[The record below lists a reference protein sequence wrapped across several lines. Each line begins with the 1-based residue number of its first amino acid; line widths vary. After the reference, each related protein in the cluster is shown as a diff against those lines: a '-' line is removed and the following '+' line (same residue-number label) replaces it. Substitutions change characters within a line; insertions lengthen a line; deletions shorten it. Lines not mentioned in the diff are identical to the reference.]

1 MEGHMI
7 LSGHYQMSLA
17 PLGGWT
23 PMGGHMILSGHYQ
36 MFRVT
41 WGGLGPMV
49 GHMILSGHYQ
59 MTCGQSIS
67 FVLVIIKCLW
77 AMPNVPW
84 SLSIVPISR
93 GHLINT
99 GDIS

>member
-1 MEGHMI
+1 MEENMILSGHYHLSLTPLGGWTPMEGHMI
-7 LSGHYQMSLA
+7 LSGHYQMSLT
-17 PLGGWT
+17 PLGGW
-23 PMGGHMILSGHYQ
+23 
-36 MFRVT
+36 
-41 WGGLGPMV
+41 GPMV
-49 GHMILSGHYQ
+49 GHMKLSGHYQ

>member
-1 MEGHMI
+1 MI

-17 PLGGWT
+17 PLERMDPYGGTYDIVWT
-23 PMGGHMILSGHYQ
+23 LSNVPSQLG
-36 MFRVT
+36 R
-41 WGGLGPMV
+41 LGPYGMV

-59 MTCGQSIS
+59 MTSGQSIS
-67 FVLVIIKCLW
+67 FVLVIIKCPW

>member
-1 MEGHMI
+1 MI
-7 LSGHYQMSLA
+7 LSDD
-17 PLGGWT
+17 
-23 PMGGHMILSGHYQ
+23 YQ

-59 MTCGQSIS
+59 MICGQSLS
-67 FVLVIIKCLW
+67 FVLVIIKCPW
-77 AMPNVPW
+77 AMPNVPR
-84 SLSIVPISR
+84 SLSIVPIFR